1 MMLTDSYTA
10 AVFPDK
16 TPVLCS
22 SGYLFERSEQFDAD
36 ESEFVASD
44 VLEQEGV
51 VLEVFIGQVVLDLG
65 DQLLDELR
73 IWGLPALLL
82 QFTSTGPRTAVCVC
96 VRGTTTCI
104 VFNADSGMT
113 LKQ

>member
-1 MMLTDSYTA
+1 M
-10 AVFPDK
+10 FPDK

-44 VLEQEGV
+44 VLEQEGIM
-51 VLEVFIGQVVLDLG
+51 LEVFIGQVVLDLG
-65 DQLLDELR
+65 DQLLDEFR
-73 IWGLPALLL
+73 IWRLPALLL
-82 QFTSTGPRTAVCVC
+82 QFTSTGPCTAVCVC
-96 VRGTTTCI
+96 VGGTTCI
-104 VFNADSGMT
+104 EINTDTGTA